1 VRRRGFT
8 LLEMLV
14 ATTIMG
20 IAVVSLLANLSTS
33 LRNASRLTEA
43 DRAALL
49 ARRQMDALLLNP
61 RLPKLVVIGGEFDP
75 SLTGG
80 ISAGWRARVTPFEMQ
95 PQAGPGAALLER
107 IELEI
112 WWAVGEERRRSL
124 RLEAYRRGVLA
135 PADLV
140 AAGGAQP

>member
-1 VRRRGFT
+1 MRRRGFT

-49 ARRQMDALLLNP
+49 ARRQMDALLLDP
-61 RLPKLVVIGGEFDP
+61 RLPKFAVIGGEFDR

-80 ISAGWRARVTPFEMQ
+80 VRAGWRARVTPFEMQ
-95 PQAGPGAALLER
+95 PKAGPGAALLER

-112 WWAVGEERRRSL
+112 WWTAGEDRRRSL

-135 PADLV
+135 PADLIS
-140 AAGGAQP
+140 AGEAQP